1 MGAAMGK
8 FKEIHQNPVPE
19 NIPGRNNILR
29 ADLNNGARLLS
40 FRNPSS
46 PAVVIRGYLNCGA
59 FAESVEKLGTASLTA
74 SMLMAGT
81 NTHSFKALN
90 AGIESI
96 GASLYLGAGA
106 LQTTFA
112 GQCLRED
119 LPKLLATLI
128 EVVDTPTFPQ
138 TQFGRYKM
146 QTLTMLAIQAQ
157 DSFDQ
162 ADLAFN
168 RLFYRDHPYA
178 QPQTGTF
185 QTVQS
190 LTREDLVEF
199 HERFFGPKDMAIA
212 IVGGIQPEEA
222 YQICQDT
229 LGTWTRPNQNALP
242 ALPAFLPPQKAQRE
256 HIPLEEKSQTD
267 LLIGTLAPE
276 SMSRDYYACSIG
288 NNILGQFG
296 MMGRLGNSV
305 REKAGLAYSIQSDLG
320 GGIGPMPW
328 LIAAGVNPDNLE
340 KALRL
345 IRKELERFLSQPVTA
360 AELKNSKT
368 QMVGRIPLSL
378 ESNSGIANA
387 LLSIEKYGL
396 SLDYFIELPAILES
410 ISQEEILDAAR
421 RYWDLENLVITSS
434 GRAY

>member
-1 MGAAMGK
+1 
-8 FKEIHQNPVPE
+8 
-19 NIPGRNNILR
+19 
-29 ADLNNGARLLS
+29 
-40 FRNPSS
+40 
-46 PAVVIRGYLNCGA
+46 
-59 FAESVEKLGTASLTA
+59 
-74 SMLMAGT
+74 
-81 NTHSFKALN
+81 
-90 AGIESI
+90 
-96 GASLYLGAGA
+96 
-106 LQTTFA
+106 
-112 GQCLRED
+112 
-119 LPKLLATLI
+119 
-128 EVVDTPTFPQ
+128 
-138 TQFGRYKM
+138 
-146 QTLTMLAIQAQ
+146 
-157 DSFDQ
+157 
-162 ADLAFN
+162 
-168 RLFYRDHPYA
+168 
-178 QPQTGTF
+178 
-185 QTVQS
+185 
-190 LTREDLVEF
+190 
-199 HERFFGPKDMAIA
+199 
-212 IVGGIQPEEA
+212 
-222 YQICQDT
+222 
-229 LGTWTRPNQNALP
+229 
-242 ALPAFLPPQKAQRE
+242 
-256 HIPLEEKSQTD
+256 
-267 LLIGTLAPE
+267 LIGTLAPE

-345 IRKELERFLSQPVTA
+345 IRKELERFLSQPVTV

-421 RYWDLENLVITSS
+421 RYWNLENLVITSS

>member
-1 MGAAMGK
+1 MAK
-8 FKEIHQNPVPE
+8 FTATHQNPVSE
-19 NIPGRNNILR
+19 NMPGKNNILR
-29 ADLNNGARLLS
+29 TELNNGAQLLS

-59 FAESVEKLGTASLTA
+59 IAESTEKLGTASLTA

-81 NTHSFKALN
+81 EKQTFKALN
-90 AGIESI
+90 ASIESI
-96 GASLYLGAGA
+96 GASLYFGAGA

-119 LPKLLATLI
+119 LPKLLATLV
-128 EVVDTPTFPQ
+128 EVVDSPTFPQ
-138 TQFGRYKM
+138 AQFERYKM

-168 RLFYRDHPYA
+168 HLFYREHPYA
-178 QPQTGTF
+178 HPQSGTF
-185 QTVQS
+185 QTIQG
-190 LTREDLVEF
+190 LTRDDLVEF
-199 HERFFGPKDMAIA
+199 HQRFYGPKGMAIA
-212 IVGGIQPEEA
+212 IVGGIQPGEA
-222 YQICQDT
+222 LQICHDSI
-229 LGTWTRPNQNALP
+229 GTWARPKQNALP
-242 ALPAFLPPQKAQRE
+242 ELPAFEPPQQAQRE
-256 HIPLEEKSQTD
+256 HIPLEDKSQTD
-267 LLIGTLAPE
+267 LMVGTLAPE
-276 SMSRDYYACSIG
+276 TMSRDYYACSIG

-345 IRKELERFLSQPVTA
+345 IRKELERFLNQPVTTT
-360 AELKNSKT
+360 ELNNSKT

-378 ESNSGIANA
+378 ENNSGIANA
-387 LLSIEKYGL
+387 LLSIERYGL
-396 SLDYFIELPAILES
+396 SLDYFSELPSILES
-410 ISQEEILDAAR
+410 ISSEEILAAAR
-421 RYWDLENLVITSS
+421 RYWDLNELVITSS

>member
-1 MGAAMGK
+1 MAK
-8 FKEIHQNPVPE
+8 FTTTHQNSAPE
-19 NIPGRNNILR
+19 NLPGKKNILR
-29 ADLNNGARLLS
+29 TVLHNGANLLS
-40 FRNPSS
+40 FRNSSS

-59 FAESVEKLGTASLTA
+59 VAESTEKLGMASLTA

-81 NTHSFKALN
+81 KKQTFKLLN
-90 AGIESI
+90 ASIESI
-96 GASLYLGAGA
+96 GSSLYFGAGA

-119 LPKLLATLI
+119 LPKLLATLV
-128 EVVDTPTFPQ
+128 EVVDSPIFPQ
-138 TQFGRYKM
+138 AQFERYKM

-168 RLFYRDHPYA
+168 RLFYREHPYA
-178 QPQTGTF
+178 RPQTGTF
-185 QTVQS
+185 ETVQS
-190 LTREDLVEF
+190 LTRDDLAEF
-199 HERFFGPKDMAIA
+199 HQSFYGPKGMAIA

-222 YQICQDT
+222 FQICQDT
-229 LGTWTRPNQNALP
+229 IGNWTRLNQNALP
-242 ALPAFLPPQKAQRE
+242 ELPAFEPPQQAQRE

-267 LLIGTLAPE
+267 LMLGTLAPE
-276 SMSRDYYACSIG
+276 TMSRDYYACSIG

-320 GGIGPMPW
+320 GGIGPTPW
-328 LIAAGVNPDNLE
+328 LISAGVNPDNLE
-340 KALRL
+340 RALKL
-345 IRKELERFLSQPVTA
+345 IRKELQRFLSQPVTA
-360 AELKNSKT
+360 TELKNSKT
-368 QMVGRIPLSL
+368 QMLGRIPLSL
-378 ESNSGIANA
+378 ENNSGIAIA

-396 SLDYFIELPAILES
+396 SLDYFSELPSILES
-410 ISQEEILDAAR
+410 ISREDILAASR
-421 RYWDLENLVITSS
+421 RYWDLDKLVITSS